1 MLNSAEKSKLNN
13 LLENDE
19 SVCNLL
25 EGNTHITKLKDEIST
40 LEAEVLSLAEYNLE
54 QEKPFNEKL
63 EELKLVE
70 KVQQEKKEKLDD
82 KIKEFV
88 SKKSMVNPESVL
100 NVLKVALS
108 ETEQTSEKIAN
119 NLRYKNIQVDQF
131 LEDFYR
137 ERKLFHMRKV
147 KTEKMAELLVP
158 KSGSSYARY

>member
-158 KSGSSYARY
+158 KSASSYARY